1 MERASQCARHPG
13 SLISPDDSKEPT
25 VYKKI
30 LVTLDGSALAE
41 CVLPHAVILARAT
54 GSEVTLATVLT
65 PETCL
70 AVAGPMLE
78 HVPEAMAER
87 KEALKGEAR
96 LYLERIAHAFLTQGI
111 VTHSAVLEGDVAHQ
125 IVACAEEEEFDLIAM
140 ATHGRSGIDRFIMGS
155 VAERVLR
162 GTFKPVLLIRA
173 SAAGPQQVDR
183 QREAPPP

>member
-1 MERASQCARHPG
+1 M
-13 SLISPDDSKEPT
+13 
-25 VYKKI
+25 YKKI

-41 CVLPHAVILARAT
+41 CVLPHVAILARAT
-54 GSEVTLATVLT
+54 GAEVTLVTVLT

-70 AVAGPMLE
+70 AAAGPTLE
-78 HVPEAMAER
+78 QIPEAVAER
-87 KEALKGEAR
+87 KEALKGEAQ
-96 LYLERIAHAFLTQGI
+96 LYLERIANVFLKGI
-111 VTHSAVLEGDVAHQ
+111 VTHSALREGDVARQ
-125 IVACAEEEEFDLIAM
+125 ILACAEEEGFDLIAM

-183 QREAPPP
+183 LPEAPPP